1 MEAKEVSVRLLP
13 LKEEAAVSAP
23 SMEDQVSAN
32 PLKSKKLLKN
42 FVYNEMTKKKEWF
55 ETNEHFLD
63 HPYIGIT
70 YLSTK

>member
-42 FVYNEMTKKKEWF
+42 FVYNEMTKKKAMV
-55 ETNEHFLD
+55 
-63 HPYIGIT
+63 
-70 YLSTK
+70 